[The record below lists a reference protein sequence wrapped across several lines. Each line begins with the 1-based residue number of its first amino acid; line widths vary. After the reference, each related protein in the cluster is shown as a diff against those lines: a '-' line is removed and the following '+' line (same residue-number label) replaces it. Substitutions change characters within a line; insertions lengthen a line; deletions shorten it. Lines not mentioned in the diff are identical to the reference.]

1 MGAEGR
7 ERWREDGR
15 GRPWVGPDGCRPTR
29 RAGRIGG
36 GLRRVRSL
44 SAAPGTRLLTFC
56 NPYLRVLR
64 YMCRWGP
71 ETAGGWLGVAPKVL
85 MV

>member
-1 MGAEGR
+1 VGAEGR

-56 NPYLRVLR
+56 NPYGTYAYSGICVVGVRR
-64 YMCRWGP
+64 PP
-71 ETAGGWLGVAPKVL
+71 EGGWG
-85 MV
+85 